1 MVESASYIA
10 KKLHVSELVIGL
22 TVVAFGTSA
31 PEFAVTI
38 GAALKGHS
46 AISVANIV
54 GSDIFNLGLILG
66 SVVLFRP
73 ILIEKKLV
81 KRDALFLLFLS
92 ILLLIASANF
102 SLSRLEGGIFL
113 LLFVGYL
120 VLLYFSKEKIFKE
133 VDVKPLGRKAY
144 AMFAVGL
151 ALILIGAHFLVEGA
165 TAIARVYGISEWL
178 IGVTIVA
185 AGTSTPELVT
195 SIVALYKGKPGLSIG
210 NLIGSDIFNIAGVLG
225 LAAFLHPLQ
234 TNKAITLNLW
244 LMFGMIALLLFFMRT
259 RWKLSRWE
267 GAVLILFGLMRW
279 LININ

>member
-54 GSDIFNLGLILG
+54 GSDIFNLCLILG

-144 AMFAVGL
+144 AMFE
-151 ALILIGAHFLVEGA
+151 IGRAHV
-165 TAIARVYGISEWL
+165 
-178 IGVTIVA
+178 
-185 AGTSTPELVT
+185 
-195 SIVALYKGKPGLSIG
+195 
-210 NLIGSDIFNIAGVLG
+210 
-225 LAAFLHPLQ
+225 
-234 TNKAITLNLW
+234 
-244 LMFGMIALLLFFMRT
+244 
-259 RWKLSRWE
+259 
-267 GAVLILFGLMRW
+267 
-279 LININ
+279 